1 MKSLG
6 KIKNSIKKDFI
17 VNGMLKSEGVYCL
30 VALPKVGK
38 SMLALQLSDSIANN
52 KQFLGFKIKP
62 SPVLYVS
69 TENSGSQLYERIK
82 LDRNKII

>member
-6 KIKNSIKKDFI
+6 EIKNSIKKDFV

-38 SMLALQLSDSIANN
+38 SMLALQLSNPLTN
-52 KQFLGFKIKP
+52 GKQFLGHDTMP
-62 SPVLYVS
+62 SPWC
-69 TENSGSQLYERIK
+69 
-82 LDRNKII
+82 